1 MLTYASKDNVESLI
15 NPRDFMQ
22 PQGKHTTFMTKGPSC
37 EMTNKYVDNWFFKPT
52 DEHYQ
57 CGYFK
62 VASDISNT
70 CVSADSPGPSRRKK
84 TFKPGAVVYVLFIM
98 YVFTGCLV
106 RLINQNYACSK
117 H

>member
-1 MLTYASKDNVESLI
+1 ML
-15 NPRDFMQ
+15 
-22 PQGKHTTFMTKGPSC
+22 
-37 EMTNKYVDNWFFKPT
+37 
-52 DEHYQ
+52 

-70 CVSADSPGPSRRKK
+70 CVSADSPGPSGRKK

-106 RLINQNYACSK
+106 RLINLNYACSK